1 MLCHIQ
7 FCLPSILKEKQKR
20 GRNQTTARRD
30 TRGHCTVKRKVHD
43 NEDKWGLSSGDDK
56 DVQVQIAVI
65 VSNI

>member
-1 MLCHIQ
+1 M
-7 FCLPSILKEKQKR
+7 KR
-20 GRNQTTARRD
+20 GRNQTTAR
-30 TRGHCTVKRKVHD
+30 RGHCTVKRKVHD